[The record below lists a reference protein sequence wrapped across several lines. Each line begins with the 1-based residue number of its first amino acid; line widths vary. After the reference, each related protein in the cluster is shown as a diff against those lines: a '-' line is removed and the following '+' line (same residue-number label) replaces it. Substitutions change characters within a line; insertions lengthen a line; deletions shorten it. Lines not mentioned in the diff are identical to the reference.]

1 MRRGLKLLFLASLI
15 ALPAA
20 ADDGFYIGASLGRSG
35 IDTGDVSQIQV
46 SSDANSYKGFAGY
59 RFLKFFGV
67 EGAYADLGSA
77 KVTSATTESQVK
89 MTVFHGEV
97 MGYIPFGIGDI
108 FGKAGA
114 VSWNG
119 DFKTTGGNI
128 SSSKS
133 GTDPMY
139 GGGIQ
144 FRIKSWAVRGEF
156 EYFDIKDAKHVY
168 MYSVGGS
175 YTF

>member
-1 MRRGLKLLFLASLI
+1 MRHGLKLLVLASLI

-35 IDTGDVSQIQV
+35 IDTGDVSQITV
-46 SSDANSYKGFAGY
+46 SSDANSYKGFLGY
-59 RFLKFFGV
+59 RFLKFFAV

-77 KVTSATTESQVK
+77 KVTSASTESEVK
-89 MTVFHGEV
+89 MKIYHGEV
-97 MGYIPFGIGDI
+97 MGFIPFGIGDI
-108 FGKAGA
+108 FGKAGVA
-114 VSWNG
+114 SWKG
-119 DFKTTGGNI
+119 DFNTTSGNI
-128 SSSKS
+128 SSSQS

-139 GGGIQ
+139 GAGIQ
-144 FRIKSWAVRGEF
+144 FRIKSWGIRGEF